1 MSISFQPPQKKRV
14 IAHAVVVAMAACSGG
29 GGGAPTPVPPAIN
42 NSPSLSI
49 DAVQTIVEGQ
59 SRVAKI
65 DASDPDGD
73 SITLSLGGEDANLF
87 IVSSDN
93 FLEFIS
99 PPRSSSPDDFDLDR
113 VYRVVI
119 TASDGSKEVSNEIE
133 IRVEPD
139 RLILSGRLLPS
150 GPLGSDPSTDN
161 KAQVHMDCNWNNEV
175 DQFEPVVTADAA
187 GRYELTAL
195 DTFGSESWFPCD
207 SFWVNAGATA
217 EARPYIEL
225 LPWRLRIFG
234 GVMVITSEPNNKI
247 FRAAVQSPG
256 RSVFEDQGVAR
267 SSNVQLSGKD
277 PSATH
282 YEIEIIAG
290 DVFLAVWDGAID
302 LTVDTFSG
310 GETVSFGDG
319 EDFSFGLVTEDGEVT
334 TLLESPESFS
344 DSVSDRFESANET
357 VSQGLGLD
365 AGDLDRAR
373 ETDTWEE
380 ASSDESA
387 AEIQQK
393 NLALN
398 VVLTTLET
406 LHEDLDPSDRSDLA
420 YQSLNQVLDSTV
432 TGGEVFDVSDAE
444 DVTQLL
450 TASYEEREE
459 SDLPPPPRVLSEEE
473 LSAVGESVAV
483 VTAVL
488 TDPSVS
494 PTSDTASDLVS
505 VGSDDLQVVV
515 EDLVE
520 E

>member
-1 MSISFQPPQKKRV
+1 MRPYKELPSLPLAPPHRKRA
-14 IAHAVVVAMAACSGG
+14 IAHGVLAAMVACSGGG

-49 DAVQTIVEGQ
+49 DAAQTTVEGQ

-65 DASDPDGD
+65 EASDPDGD

-87 IVSSDN
+87 VVSSDN
-93 FLEFIS
+93 YLEFIS

-161 KAQVHMDCNWNNEV
+161 KAQVHMDCNWNNEI

-234 GVMVITSEPNNKI
+234 GVMTTTSEPNNKV
-247 FRAAVQSPG
+247 FRAAVESPA
-256 RSVFEDQGVAR
+256 RSVFAEEGVAR
-267 SSNVQLSGKD
+267 SSNEQLSGKD

-282 YEIEIIAG
+282 YEVEIISG
-290 DVFLAVWDGAID
+290 EMFIAVWDGAID

-334 TLLESPESFS
+334 TLLEPPESFS
-344 DSVSDRFESANET
+344 DSVSDRFESAKET
-357 VSQGLGLD
+357 VSEGLGLD
-365 AGDLDRAR
+365 AEDLDRAR

-393 NLALN
+393 K
-398 VVLTTLET
+398 
-406 LHEDLDPSDRSDLA
+406 
-420 YQSLNQVLDSTV
+420 
-432 TGGEVFDVSDAE
+432 
-444 DVTQLL
+444 
-450 TASYEEREE
+450 
-459 SDLPPPPRVLSEEE
+459 PR
-473 LSAVGESVAV
+473 
-483 VTAVL
+483 
-488 TDPSVS
+488 P
-494 PTSDTASDLVS
+494 
-505 VGSDDLQVVV
+505 
-515 EDLVE
+515 
-520 E
+520 